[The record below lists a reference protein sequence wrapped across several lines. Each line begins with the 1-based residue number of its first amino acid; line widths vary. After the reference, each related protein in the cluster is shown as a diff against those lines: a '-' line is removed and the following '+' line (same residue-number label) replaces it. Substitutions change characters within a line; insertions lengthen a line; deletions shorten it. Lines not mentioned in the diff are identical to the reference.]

1 VGKGIVH
8 FPFGGSLMGSFS
20 RRAAGAVGAVLA
32 GVGLAAVPSAAQAQ
46 TIGVACGDTPGLIAA
61 ITTANAA
68 ASARIVL
75 ARNCNYNLTAAF
87 PQVTPPATRGPN
99 GLPIITGDIT
109 IDGRGS
115 TIRRTVVAQFRIVEV
130 APGAVLR
137 ATGLGISGG
146 DAGAET
152 GGGVLNARGRVL
164 FGASTISGNTADNG
178 AGLSND
184 SGDMRLVLS
193 TVSNNQTRSNG
204 GGGGG
209 IYSDGFLLVDR
220 TRVIAN
226 QANTNGGGLFS
237 ELGGRVVL
245 SRSTFS
251 SNRAV
256 LGTGGGLHN
265 ADGGIVQ
272 ASRVLMSFNTATDGG
287 AVFNGARAN
296 AVTFVRSL
304 FRNDNPNNCVPLNT
318 IRGCRN

>member
-1 VGKGIVH
+1 
-8 FPFGGSLMGSFS
+8 MGSFYS
-20 RRAAGAVGAVLA
+20 RAAGAVGAVLA

-46 TIGVACGDTPGLIAA
+46 TISVACGDTPGLIAA

-68 ASARIVL
+68 TSAKIRL
-75 ARNCNYNLTAAF
+75 GRNCTYDLTAAF
-87 PQVTPPATRGPN
+87 AQVTPPATRGPN
-99 GLPIITGDIT
+99 GLPIITGDIS

-115 TIRRTVVAQFRIVEV
+115 TIRRTVAAQFRILEV
-130 APGAVLR
+130 AAGAVLR

-164 FGASTISGNTADNG
+164 FDKSTISGNTADNG

-184 SGDMRLVLS
+184 SGDMRLERS
-193 TVSNNQTRSNG
+193 TVSNNQTRANG

-209 IYSDGFLLVDR
+209 IYSDGFLMVERSRL
-220 TRVIAN
+220 TAN

-245 SRSTFS
+245 NRSDIT

-272 ASRVLMSFNTATDGG
+272 GSRLKLEFNTATDGG
-287 AVFNGARAN
+287 AAFNGARAGS
-296 AVTFVRSL
+296 VTFSKSNFRS
-304 FRNDNPNNCVPLNT
+304 NSPNNCVPLNT
-318 IRGCRN
+318 LRGCRN